1 MLEKRKR
8 SKATQRVNQKEY
20 PKLTLKQALDLFVAR
35 KRAEGVSGRTLK
47 DWGYFEKWWRQNLEE
62 IKTIGEITTEMI
74 RNYINNMKYD
84 AKKYDGH
91 KFIDANKYGKNR
103 I

>member
-1 MLEKRKR
+1 LLEKRKR

-47 DWGYFEKWWRQNLEE
+47 DWGYFEKW
-62 IKTIGEITTEMI
+62 
-74 RNYINNMKYD
+74 
-84 AKKYDGH
+84 
-91 KFIDANKYGKNR
+91 
-103 I
+103 